1 MAKSAKAGTER
12 GCAIMRKMTGDS
24 CLLIGIMVF
33 TLAFGFI
40 SLTYPAVKT
49 KLVPGTVSGLVFV
62 LAGIQL
68 WKELSHKEQSEKESK
83 ADAIDEESPES
94 EVGWRENLVAFAW
107 LSGFLVAIYLLGFLT
122 SILLFIFL
130 YMKLNRRG
138 WTSSIITAVLATT
151 LIYLIFVV
159 VLRADLFPGIIIEG
173 ILA

>member
-1 MAKSAKAGTER
+1 
-12 GCAIMRKMTGDS
+12 MRKMTGDS

-49 KLVPGTVSGLVFV
+49 KLVPSTVSGLVFV

-68 WKELSHKEQSEKESK
+68 WKELSHKEQSEKDSK

-138 WTSSIITAVLATT
+138 WTSSIITAVLATA

>member
-94 EVGWRENLVAFAW
+94 EVGWRENLLAFAW
-107 LSGFLVAIYLLGFLT
+107 LSGFLVAIYLFGFVI
-122 SILLFIFL
+122 SIMLFIFS
-130 YMKLNRRG
+130 YMRLNRLG
-138 WTSSIITAVLATT
+138 WATSVITAVLATAF
-151 LIYLIFVV
+151 IYVIFVS
-159 VLRADLFPGIIIEG
+159 VLRADLFPGIVTEA

>member
-1 MAKSAKAGTER
+1 
-12 GCAIMRKMTGDS
+12 MRKMTGDS

-68 WKELSHKEQSEKESK
+68 WKELSQRERPDKESK
-83 ADAIDEESPES
+83 PDAIDEESPES
-94 EVGWRENLVAFAW
+94 GVEWRENLVAFVW

-138 WTSSIITAVLATT
+138 WTSSIITAVLATA

-159 VLRADLFPGIIIEG
+159 VLRADLFPGIIIEA
-173 ILA
+173 ISV

>member
-1 MAKSAKAGTER
+1 
-12 GCAIMRKMTGDS
+12 MRKMTGDS

-83 ADAIDEESPES
+83 ADAVDEESPES

-138 WTSSIITAVLATT
+138 WTSSIITAVLATA